1 MFHIKINILVSEK
14 NEETFYQKD
23 CELQEIVTQ
32 SGIKQICKTLF
43 SKS

>member
-1 MFHIKINILVSEK
+1 MFRKKINIMSER
-14 NEETFYQKD
+14 NEQRFYQKD